1 MRAWGTEISEA
12 DGFVADVDAVW
23 NKACYADTSFLRLLP
38 ATAILQT
45 ITGQVLERLQLRKRS
60 A

>member
-12 DGFVADVDAVW
+12 DGFVADVEAVRS
-23 NKACYADTSFLRLLP
+23 KACYADTSFLRPLP

-45 ITGQVLERLQLRKRS
+45 IAGQVLKGP
-60 A
+60 

>member
-23 NKACYADTSFLRLLP
+23 SKACYADTSFLC
-38 ATAILQT
+38 
-45 ITGQVLERLQLRKRS
+45 LRTHKQEGRVQDAPFYS
-60 A
+60 APLRISP